1 MTLYSVEMFYQSYP
15 VDGRGFMAQDLCIQN
30 TAGPEKRQD
39 RRVSRHPLC
48 IFGSGISIFAKL
60 RHVTA
65 QSREEDTA
73 TSGFS
78 FQKCNISASYD
89 LTPIKGIV
97 KTFLGRPWRAF
108 SRVVFMESFIDDVI
122 DPAGWTPWNITDI
135 GTLSTLY
142 YGEYRNTGPG
152 ADTSK
157 RVGWK
162 GYHTLTP
169 NETASFTVEN
179 LLQGHL
185 WINASIV
192 PFELGL

>member
-1 MTLYSVEMFYQSYP
+1 M
-15 VDGRGFMAQDLCIQN
+15 
-30 TAGPEKRQD
+30 
-39 RRVSRHPLC
+39 
-48 IFGSGISIFAKL
+48 
-60 RHVTA
+60 TA

-142 YGEYRNTGPG
+142 YGEYKNTGPG

-169 NETASFTVEN
+169 NEAASFTVEN